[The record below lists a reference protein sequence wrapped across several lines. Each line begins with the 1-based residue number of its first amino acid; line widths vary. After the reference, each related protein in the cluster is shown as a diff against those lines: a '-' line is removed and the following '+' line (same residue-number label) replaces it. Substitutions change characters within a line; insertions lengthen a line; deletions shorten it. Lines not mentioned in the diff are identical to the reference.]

1 MRGKSGHKRECEDI
15 ADFLRRELTQLKQI
29 FGQGYELE
37 VIWAPNENSDLSGEV
52 KGTRLYIYEP
62 DREKALQTL
71 VHEFIDYLVS
81 ETIRPYKDVT
91 NKLIELLNEYIYQ
104 RKERIVEAITRGVL
118 RLATNRGHGLTIGK
132 KVKRR

>member
-15 ADFLRRELTQLKQI
+15 ADFLRRELTRLKQI
-29 FGQGYELE
+29 FGRGYELE

>member
-29 FGQGYELE
+29 FGQRYELE

>member
-118 RLATNRGHGLTIGK
+118 RLATNRGHGLKIGK

>member
-1 MRGKSGHKRECEDI
+1 LRGKSGHKRECEDI

>member
-1 MRGKSGHKRECEDI
+1 
-15 ADFLRRELTQLKQI
+15 LTHLKQI

-37 VIWAPNENSDLSGEV
+37 VIWTPNENSDLSGEV